1 MARTRNIKPGFFTNE
16 ELAEIEPLGRLLFA
30 GLWTIADR
38 EGRIEDRPKRIKVAI
53 LPYDDCDVDAL
64 LAELHNR
71 GFITRYKVNGG
82 SYLEITN
89 FAKHQHIVGTE
100 AKSDIPPNPCNSAEF
115 EQVYDECEKKSNEL
129 EKKSNKLEET
139 APESCSLNL
148 ESINNNSK
156 ELLSPGGDT
165 TATAKTVVEHYHARC
180 PSLQK
185 VKELTPSR
193 RQTINARMR
202 ELKTISALD
211 SFLDTVE
218 NSDFITGRDGKWPGK
233 RGIDWIFKQANFM
246 KILEG
251 NYDNKSSPVT
261 PTLSTEEI
269 ARKQE
274 ENNRRYEAAMQAQR
288 AKVAARYGGALNG
301 NESSQR
307 SAS

>member
-64 LAELHNR
+64 LEELHNR

-100 AKSDIPPNPCNSAEF
+100 AKSDIPPNPCNNAEV
-115 EQVYDECEKKSNEL
+115 EQLPEEYEKKSNKL
-129 EKKSNKLEET
+129 EKKSNKLEEI
-139 APESCSLNL
+139 APESYSLNL

-156 ELLSPGGDT
+156 ELLSAEADT
-165 TATAKTVVEHYHARC
+165 GVSVKTVVEHYHARC

-193 RQTINARMR
+193 RQSINARMK
-202 ELKTISALD
+202 ELKTQEALD
-211 SFLDTVE
+211 GFLDKVE
-218 NSDFITGRDGKWPGK
+218 NSDFITGRDGRWQGK
-233 RGIDWIFKQANFM
+233 RGIDWIFKQQNFI

-251 NYDNKSSPVT
+251 NYDNPSSKPSFS
-261 PTLSTEEI
+261 PEEEE
-269 ARKQE
+269 RKRE
-274 ENNRRYEAAMQAQR
+274 ENKRRNEAAMAAYR
-288 AKVAARYGGALNG
+288 AKVEARYGGVENG
-301 NESSQR
+301 DGTSER

>member
-64 LAELHNR
+64 LEELHNR

-115 EQVYDECEKKSNEL
+115 GQVYDECEKKSNEL
-129 EKKSNKLEET
+129 EKKSNKLEEI
-139 APESCSLNL
+139 APESYSLNL
-148 ESINNNSK
+148 ESYNNNSK
-156 ELLSPGGDT
+156 ELLSAEADT
-165 TATAKTVVEHYHARC
+165 GVSVKTVVEHYHARC

-193 RQTINARMR
+193 RQAINARMK
-202 ELKTISALD
+202 ELKTQEALD
-211 SFLDTVE
+211 GFLDKVE
-218 NSDFITGRDGKWPGK
+218 NSDFITGRDGRWQGK
-233 RGIDWIFKQANFM
+233 RGIDWIFKQQNFI

-251 NYDNKSSPVT
+251 NYDNPSSKPSFS
-261 PTLSTEEI
+261 PEEEE
-269 ARKQE
+269 RKKE
-274 ENNRRYEAAMQAQR
+274 ENKRRNEAAMAAYR
-288 AKVAARYGGALNG
+288 AKVEARYGGVENG
-301 NESSQR
+301 DGTAER

>member
-16 ELAEIEPLGRLLFA
+16 ELAEIAPLGRLLFA

-64 LAELHNR
+64 LEELHNR

-100 AKSDIPPNPCNSAEF
+100 AKSDIPPTPCNNAEV
-115 EQVYDECEKKSNEL
+115 EQLPDEY
-129 EKKSNKLEET
+129 EKKSNKLEEI

-148 ESINNNSK
+148 ESLNNNSK
-156 ELLSPGGDT
+156 ELLPSEDGASVT
-165 TATAKTVVEHYHARC
+165 VKTVVEHYHARC

-193 RQTINARMR
+193 RHAINARMK
-202 ELKTISALD
+202 ELKTPEALD
-211 SFLDTVE
+211 GFLDKVE
-218 NSDFITGRDGKWPGK
+218 SSDFITGRDGKWQGK
-233 RGIDWIFKQANFM
+233 RGIDWIFKQQNFV

-251 NYDNKSSPVT
+251 NYDNKGST
-261 PTLSTEEI
+261 PTLSPEEEE
-269 ARKQE
+269 RKRE
-274 ENNRRYEAAMQAQR
+274 ENTRRNEAAMAAYR
-288 AKVAARYGGALNG
+288 AKVEARYGGIENG
-301 NESSQR
+301 DGTSER

>member
-64 LAELHNR
+64 LEELHNR

-100 AKSDIPPNPCNSAEF
+100 AKSDIPPNPCNNAEV
-115 EQVYDECEKKSNEL
+115 EQLPDEYEKKSNKL
-129 EKKSNKLEET
+129 EKKSNKLEEI
-139 APESCSLNL
+139 ASESYSLNL
-148 ESINNNSK
+148 ESYNNNSK
-156 ELLSPGGDT
+156 ELLPPEGGENVT
-165 TATAKTVVEHYHARC
+165 VKTVIDHYHEHC

-185 VKELTPSR
+185 VKELTASR
-193 RQTINARMR
+193 RQAINARLK
-202 ELKTISALD
+202 ELKTVEELD
-211 SFLDTVE
+211 HFLDMVE
-218 NSDFITGRDGKWPGK
+218 SSDFITGRDGKWQGK
-233 RGIDWIFKQANFM
+233 RGIDWIFKQQNFI

-251 NYDNKSSPVT
+251 NYVNKDSPIS
-261 PTLSTEEI
+261 PSLSPEEI
-269 ARKQE
+269 EQRTE
-274 ENNRRYEAAMQAQR
+274 ENNRRYEAAM
-288 AKVAARYGGALNG
+288 KARREKLGFGGITND
-301 NESSQR
+301 NESSER